1 MLIDTLGASLSRE
14 SSIYSMHY
22 VIDIL
27 DLIRIIDILDDINFR
42 LHSRSLKLK
51 SMNMLAQL
59 QWLIKITTDN

>member
-1 MLIDTLGASLSRE
+1 
-14 SSIYSMHY
+14 MHY

-59 QWLIKITTDN
+59 QWLIKIITDN